1 MKVKGFIFNT
11 LFLIVIQLAIFL
23 PAHADVFKA
32 WKVGNLNKS
41 FFQYPSQVCDALYYE
56 LWPHLL
62 DRYRP
67 DNNGYDSPTT
77 YSCGYFGQVLT
88 KFGSA
93 VLTTID
99 CPSGLIPSSDFSS
112 CETGSMKG
120 AANDSVCTSPSTF
133 AGNPIN
139 FTYGNKFQNEID
151 LKSNTLQVSRFYN
164 SLDGLWR
171 HSFST
176 HLFFSDRSAVMV
188 AADGGETYFSFGD
201 DGHAMGS
208 NAGQLVRRSDSW
220 IYNGASREVLL
231 FSLSGDLIEVRY
243 IGGEV
248 YKLSY
253 SQVDAGRRITVH
265 NSYGESVILVE
276 NSRRE
281 LKEVLSH
288 SVHIVFLYNENRQL
302 YERRSSF
309 GSALSVRTYHYEN
322 EYNTTLLTGI
332 TDERGIRFASWAY
345 DRAGRA
351 ISSQHSNSTGLVKIS
366 YKSGEYSVVTNELG
380 KDTIYRYEVIS
391 GIKRLVEIKGEPTP
405 DCPASNSSYTYNERG
420 QVLTKTDA
428 KGLITTYDYNGRG
441 LETSRTE
448 ASGTTLAR
456 TVTTEWD
463 PERFLPIRVTEPDR
477 ITTYSYDV
485 QGRELSRQTTS
496 R

>member
-1 MKVKGFIFNT
+1 MRPQGLIFNA

-41 FFQYPSQVCDALYYE
+41 SFQDPNQVCDALYYE
-56 LWPHLL
+56 LWPYLL

-88 KFGSA
+88 KFGGA
-93 VLTTID
+93 VLATID
-99 CPSGLIPSSDFSS
+99 CPSGQIPSLDFSS
-112 CETGSMKG
+112 CEAGSMKG
-120 AANDSVCTSPSTF
+120 VANNSACTSPSTF

-171 HSFST
+171 HNFST

-188 AADGGETYFSFGD
+188 AADGGENFFSFID
-201 DGHAMGS
+201 DGHAIGY
-208 NAGQLVRRSDSW
+208 NVGKLVRQGDSW
-220 IYNGASREVLL
+220 VYNGPSREVLF
-231 FSLSGDLIEVRY
+231 FSLSGDLIEARY

-248 YKLSY
+248 YRLSY
-253 SQVDAGRRITVH
+253 SQVGAGRVLTVV
-265 NSYGESVILVE
+265 NSYGESVVLVE

-281 LKEVLSH
+281 LKEVRSL
-288 SVHIVFLYNENRQL
+288 SVHVVFLYDENRQL
-302 YERRSSF
+302 YERRSNF
-309 GSALSVRTYHYEN
+309 GSALSVRTYHYED
-322 EYNTTLLTGI
+322 EYNATLLTGI

-345 DRAGRA
+345 DKAGRA
-351 ISSQHSNSTGLVKIS
+351 ISSQHADAGMVRIA
-366 YKSGEYSVVTNELG
+366 YQGDQYRVVTNELG
-380 KDTIYRYEVIS
+380 KETTYRYGLIS
-391 GIKRLVEIKGEPTP
+391 GINRLVEIKGEPTP

-420 QVLTKTDA
+420 LVLTKTDA
-428 KGLITTYDYNGRG
+428 KGLITTYGYNDRG
-441 LETSRTE
+441 LEISRTE

-463 PERFLPIRVTEPDR
+463 PDRFLPIRVTEPDR